1 MVIIFTK
8 FHEDRSKNVD
18 FLLMANFECG
28 PFFLTQ
34 TLHKYVHT
42 YHLKQTLVAKVCK
55 DVADHDYNYVN
66 GISHCLDFVFKNT
79 FAARCTHIYLHLG

>member
-1 MVIIFTK
+1 MCVELNI
-8 FHEDRSKNVD
+8 HY
-18 FLLMANFECG
+18 
-28 PFFLTQ
+28 
-34 TLHKYVHT
+34 TLINILKYVHT